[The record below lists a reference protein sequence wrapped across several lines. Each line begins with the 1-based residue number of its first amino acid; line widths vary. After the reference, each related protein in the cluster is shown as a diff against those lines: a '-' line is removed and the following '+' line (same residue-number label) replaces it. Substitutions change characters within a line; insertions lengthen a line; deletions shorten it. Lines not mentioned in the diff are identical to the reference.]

1 LRPHVG
7 GNDYSGMSCTRL
19 FWLVLAL
26 AAVSAPASAQSV
38 DELIQKYIEA
48 RGGAARLAAITSVR
62 MVRTYGTFGAN
73 IPVSITK
80 KRTGLY
86 RSDQALPGRPTVA
99 RGLDAGGAWESVNG
113 KVTRRPAD
121 QALELR
127 ELDGDFDGFLV
138 DYKAKGHTVEYV
150 GREKAGGIDTHR
162 LKVTL
167 KSGAVRHVYLDAIT
181 YLERKQEGTMA
192 LPDGKV
198 PVILTFGDW
207 RDVEGVKFPFAIDE
221 ERVSF
226 PPQTFAIY
234 TERIELNPTVD
245 EAMFAMPVK

>member
-1 LRPHVG
+1 
-7 GNDYSGMSCTRL
+7 MSSTRL
-19 FWLVLAL
+19 FSLAL
-26 AAVSAPASAQSV
+26 TLVVVSAPASAQTA
-38 DELIQKYIEA
+38 DELIQKYLDA
-48 RGGAARLAAITSVR
+48 RGGATRLAAINSVR

-73 IPVSITK
+73 LPVTITK

-86 RSDQALPGRPTVA
+86 RSDQALTGRPTVA

-121 QALELR
+121 QELELR

-138 DYKAKGHTVEYV
+138 DHKAKGHTVEYL
-150 GREKAGGIDTHR
+150 GRERAGGIDTHK

-167 KSGAVRHVYLDAIT
+167 KSGAVRHVYLDANT
-181 YLERKQEGTMA
+181 YLERKQEGTIT

-207 RDVEGVKFPFAIDE
+207 RGVDGVKFPFAIDE

-234 TERIELNPTVD
+234 TERIEVNPPVD
-245 EAMFAMPVK
+245 DGMFAMPAK

>member
-1 LRPHVG
+1 
-7 GNDYSGMSCTRL
+7 MSCTRL
-19 FWLVLAL
+19 FSLALTL
-26 AAVSAPASAQSV
+26 AAVSAPVSAQTA

-48 RGGAARLAAITSVR
+48 RGGAASLAAITSIR

-80 KRTGLY
+80 KRGGNY
-86 RSDQALPGRPTVA
+86 RSDQALPGRPTVV

-121 QALELR
+121 QELELR

-138 DYKAKGHTVEYV
+138 DYKAKGHSVEYV
-150 GREKAGGIDTHR
+150 GREKAGGIDTHK

-167 KSGAVRHVYLDAIT
+167 KSGATRHVYLDAAT
-181 YLERKQEGTMA
+181 YLERKQEGTMT

-207 RDVEGVKFPFAIDE
+207 REVEGVKFPFAIDE

-245 EAMFAMPVK
+245 DAMFAMPGQ